1 MEYAKEVQA
10 SLDEERR
17 ISSVLRAESA
27 QVRFDHL
34 VAHRDVRSIYG
45 RWSALITCRPFRL
58 GAGQASTQL
67 DRLTAGGYPM
77 EIRCWAA

>member
-17 ISSVLRAESA
+17 ISSVLRSESA

-34 VAHRDVRSIYG
+34 AVHRGDS
-45 RWSALITCRPFRL
+45 
-58 GAGQASTQL
+58 
-67 DRLTAGGYPM
+67 
-77 EIRCWAA
+77 